1 MNNLAQRILTGAAYV
16 TLMLFAASAAN
27 YITILLAI
35 VAIIGLFELKSI
47 FNNLNIDFNLK
58 ATTLIG
64 VITYLSFSYPVLKSL
79 VFIGLFL
86 FFVSLLY
93 KPKQNPIHLLG
104 SLFISLF
111 YIFIPLAITPFVAQS
126 NGVYEAKTLMGL
138 FILIWSSDSW
148 AYVSGR
154 LLGKRKLFERLSP
167 KKTWEG
173 FWGSVILT
181 SATGYLLHQL
191 GFGLTAVEW
200 IVLGAITVVI
210 ATLGD
215 LFQSMLKRAA
225 QIKDSGNILPGH
237 GGILDRFDSILFCM
251 PAYYIYFYHIYPLLN
266 F

>member
-1 MNNLAQRILTGAAYV
+1 MSNLVQRILTGAAYV
-16 TLMLFAASAAN
+16 ALMLFAASN
-27 YITILLAI
+27 VYYITLLMGI
-35 VAIIGLFELKSI
+35 VALVGLFELKYI
-47 FNNLNIDFNLK
+47 FDKLRIDFDLK
-58 ATTLIG
+58 PIVLIG
-64 VITYLSFSYPVLKSL
+64 ILSYLSFTFPALKSL
-79 VFIGLFL
+79 VFIGVFI

-93 KPKQNPIHLLG
+93 KPKKNPIHLLA
-104 SLFISLF
+104 SLFTSLI
-111 YIFIPLAITPFVAQS
+111 YIFIPLAITPSVALS
-126 NGVYEAKTLMGL
+126 AGTYEATTLMGL
-138 FILIWSSDSW
+138 LILIWSSDSW

-154 LLGKRKLFERLSP
+154 LFGKRKLFERLSP

-191 GFGLTAVEW
+191 GFGLTGIEW
-200 IVLGAITVVI
+200 TLLGAITVSI